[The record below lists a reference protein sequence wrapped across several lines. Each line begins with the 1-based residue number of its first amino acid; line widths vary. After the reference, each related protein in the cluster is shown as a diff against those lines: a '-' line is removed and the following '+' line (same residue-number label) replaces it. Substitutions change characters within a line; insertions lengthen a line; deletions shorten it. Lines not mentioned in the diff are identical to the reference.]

1 MYIIYD
7 QFVDVNEWCANWK
20 NVADLWDYWHWPFD
34 IDDDMYDYETDKHAD
49 EDDNDDDD
57 DIGDPGSLRQCNSD
71 EV

>member
-1 MYIIYD
+1 
-7 QFVDVNEWCANWK
+7 
-20 NVADLWDYWHWPFD
+20 
-34 IDDDMYDYETDKHAD
+34 MYDYETDKHAD